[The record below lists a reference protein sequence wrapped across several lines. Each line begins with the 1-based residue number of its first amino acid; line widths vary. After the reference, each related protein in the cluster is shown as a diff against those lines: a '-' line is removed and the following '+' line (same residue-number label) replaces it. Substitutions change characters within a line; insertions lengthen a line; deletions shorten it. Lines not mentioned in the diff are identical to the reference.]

1 MRARRGLSTPTTRCS
16 SPLFRAPHIDNL
28 RTLASGG
35 ILAGMSRIRIIK
47 HESVPQTGS
56 YEVRF
61 PDGRPSVYHY
71 FDDNPGRRSITE
83 KMTREETLQAAKTLA
98 RAEQDRLDAPKA

>member
-1 MRARRGLSTPTTRCS
+1 MTS
-16 SPLFRAPHIDNL
+16 
-28 RTLASGG
+28 
-35 ILAGMSRIRIIK
+35 IRIIK

-71 FDDNPGRRSITE
+71 FDDNPGRRSITG
-83 KMTREETLQAAKTLA
+83 KMTSEEALQAARTLA
-98 RAEQDRLDAPKA
+98 RAAQDKLDS